1 MLPCPIRNRTF
12 HQANTL
18 QKIIMANQTTAAGT
32 SSSDDQPGWNRLW
45 GLLPPPKP
53 RVGTEDIA
61 IFTRQL
67 STMISAGI
75 PLMESLDVLAQ
86 QQEDPGF
93 ERVLNEIVDEVR
105 SGEDF
110 STALSNYPNQFA
122 KIYVSMAEAGEASG
136 NLDTV
141 LTRLAEYME
150 SAEQLKREI
159 KSAMTYPV
167 ISLFLIVGIAMGLM
181 VFIVPKF
188 KKIFESIGGGMDLP
202 AITQFTLAVSMF
214 LQTNFWYVVI
224 GAIALYGI
232 WYFYTGTD
240 IGEWHWHWF
249 LLKVPIFGSLFRK
262 VAIARF
268 AQTYATLI
276 RSGVPILGA
285 LEITAETSG
294 NRVIEDAVLES
305 REEVRQGEHLGP
317 PLEETGV
324 FPIMV
329 TKMIEI
335 GEEAGA
341 LEELLEKISEFY
353 NQQVEATV
361 NQLTS
366 LIEPILISFMGI
378 IVGGI
383 VLAIFLPILNI
394 QSAVQS

>member
-1 MLPCPIRNRTF
+1 
-12 HQANTL
+12 
-18 QKIIMANQTTAAGT
+18 MANQTTAAGS
-32 SSSDDQPGWNRLW
+32 SSSDEPGWNRLW

-110 STALSNYPNQFA
+110 STALSNYPNQFT

-188 KKIFESIGGGMDLP
+188 KKIFDSIGGGMELP
-202 AITQFTLAVSMF
+202 GITQFTLSVSLF
-214 LQTNFWYVVI
+214 LQTNFWYVVL
-224 GAIALYGI
+224 GAIALYGL
-232 WYFYTGTD
+232 WYFYTSTD
-240 IGEWHWHWF
+240 MGEWHWHWF
-249 LLKVPIFGSLFRK
+249 LLKVPIFGPLFRK

>member
-1 MLPCPIRNRTF
+1 
-12 HQANTL
+12 
-18 QKIIMANQTTAAGT
+18 MANQRTAAG
-32 SSSDDQPGWNRLW
+32 SASSDEPGWNRLW

-93 ERVLNEIVDEVR
+93 ERVLNEIVDDVR

-110 STALSNYPNQFA
+110 SSALSKYPNQFT

-167 ISLFLIVGIAMGLM
+167 ISLFLIIAISMGLM
-181 VFIVPKF
+181 IFIVPRF
-188 KKIFESIGGGMDLP
+188 KKIFDSIGGGMDLP
-202 AITQFTLAVSMF
+202 GITRVTLAVSLF
-214 LQTNFWYVVI
+214 LQSYYLYVFF
-224 GAIALYGI
+224 GALVLYGL
-232 WYFYTGTD
+232 WYFYTSTD

-249 LLKVPIFGSLFRK
+249 LLKLPIFGPLFRK
-262 VAIARF
+262 VAIERF

-285 LEITAETSG
+285 LEITAETAG

-317 PLEETGV
+317 PLEKTGV

-341 LEELLEKISEFY
+341 LEELLEKIAEFY

-361 NQLTS
+361 DQLTS
-366 LIEPILISFMGI
+366 LIEPILISLMGV

-394 QSAVQS
+394 QSALQ

>member
-1 MLPCPIRNRTF
+1 
-12 HQANTL
+12 
-18 QKIIMANQTTAAGT
+18 MANQPTAAK
-32 SSSDDQPGWNRLW
+32 SSSDEPGWNRLW
-45 GLLPPPKP
+45 GLLPPPSP
-53 RVGTEDIA
+53 RVGTEGVA

-86 QQEDPGF
+86 QQTDPGF

-110 STALSNYPNQFA
+110 SSALSNYPNLFS

-167 ISLFLIVGIAMGLM
+167 ISLFMIVTIAMGLM
-181 VFIVPKF
+181 IFIVPQF
-188 KKIFESIGGGMDLP
+188 KKIFESIGGLELP
-202 AITQFTLAVSMF
+202 MITQVTLTTS
-214 LQTNFWYVVI
+214 LLIQNNWHWLII
-224 GAIALYGI
+224 GGFILYGI
-232 WYFYTGTD
+232 FYFYTQTD
-240 IGEWHWHWF
+240 FGEWTWHWF
-249 LLKVPIFGSLFRK
+249 LLQMPVFGSLFRK

-285 LEITAETSG
+285 LEITAETAG

-329 TKMIEI
+329 TKMITI

-341 LEELLEKISEFY
+341 LEELLEKIAEFY

-366 LIEPILISFMGI
+366 LIEPILIGVMGV

-394 QSAVQS
+394 QEAVQQ

>member
-1 MLPCPIRNRTF
+1 
-12 HQANTL
+12 
-18 QKIIMANQTTAAGT
+18 MAEARTAAT
-32 SSSDDQPGWNRLW
+32 PENYEKNWNTLW
-45 GLLPPPKP
+45 GLLGPPKP
-53 RVGTEDIA
+53 KVGTEDIA

-86 QQEDPGF
+86 QQQDKGF
-93 ERVLNEIVDEVR
+93 KLVLNQIVEDVR
-105 SGEDF
+105 GGEDF
-110 STALSNYPNQFA
+110 SSALEKHPNLFTR
-122 KIYVSMAEAGEASG
+122 IYVNMARAGEASG

-167 ISLFLIVGIAMGLM
+167 ISLFLIVAIAGALM
-181 VFIVPKF
+181 IFIVPKF
-188 KKIFESIGGGMDLP
+188 KTIFDSIGMDLP
-202 AITQFTLAVSMF
+202 AITKATLAVSLF
-214 LQTNFWYVVI
+214 LKANIWKILGGAVV
-224 GAIALYGI
+224 GGI
-232 WYFYTGTD
+232 LFKMYISTD
-240 IGEWHWHWF
+240 IGEYQWHWV
-249 LLKVPIFGSLFRK
+249 LLHLPIFGPLFQK
-262 VAIARF
+262 VSIARF

-285 LEITAETSG
+285 LEITAETAG
-294 NRVIEDAVLES
+294 NRIISDAIHDS

-329 TKMIEI
+329 TKMISI
-335 GEEAGA
+335 GEQSGA
-341 LEELLEKISEFY
+341 LEQLLEKIAEFY

-361 NQLTS
+361 NQLTD
-366 LIEPILISFMGI
+366 LIEPILISLMGL

-383 VLAIFLPILNI
+383 VLAIFMPILNI
-394 QSAVQS
+394 QSAVQQ